1 MEDNNKN
8 GSGTSNDD
16 NNNNNGKP
24 AKKVL
29 VIVDMQND
37 FLTGSLGG
45 EHCRKAIP
53 GCVKLLQE
61 EKWEKV
67 IITIDTHG
75 ENYLDTL
82 EGRKLPVVHCLR
94 NTWGQ
99 KVCREIA
106 DVVNQMKHI
115 EEIPSNER
123 MFVEVDK
130 NTFGSFS
137 LAFDIDRHVE
147 GLDDPDGTE
156 IHMCGVCTSICVLA
170 NAVLLRAT
178 HPNARIVIHAD
189 ACGDVNEEMHRHAL
203 ECLKA
208 QQCDIVGDDDTRE
221 QDRVPSCE
229 PDRKVPDDVPFC
241 FGEDG
246 GWVPATPLKAQQC
259 DVVGE

>member
-1 MEDNNKN
+1 MDN
-8 GSGTSNDD
+8 S
-16 NNNNNGKP
+16 NNNAGKP

-53 GCVKLLQE
+53 RCVSLLQE

-67 IITIDTHG
+67 FITIDTHG
-75 ENYLDTL
+75 EDYLNTL

-94 NTWGQ
+94 DTWGQ

-106 DVVNQMKHI
+106 DVVNQMKHV

-123 MFVEVDK
+123 MFVEEEK
-130 NTFGSFS
+130 GTFGSLN
-137 LAFDIDRHVE
+137 LAFDIDRQVK
-147 GLDDPDGTE
+147 GLDDLDGTE

-178 HPNARIVIHAD
+178 HPNARIVVHAD
-189 ACGDVNEEMHRHAL
+189 ACGDVNATIHHYAL

-208 QQCDIVGDDDTRE
+208 QQCDVVGESDDKRIRDYEVPCWLDTNG
-221 QDRVPSCE
+221 
-229 PDRKVPDDVPFC
+229 KVIQA
-241 FGEDG
+241 E
-246 GWVPATPLKAQQC
+246 PLKAKQ
-259 DVVGE
+259 D